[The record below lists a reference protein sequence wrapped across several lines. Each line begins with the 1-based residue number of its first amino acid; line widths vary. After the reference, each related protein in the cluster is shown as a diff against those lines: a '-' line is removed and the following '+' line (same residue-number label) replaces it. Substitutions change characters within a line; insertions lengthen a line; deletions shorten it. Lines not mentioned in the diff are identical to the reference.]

1 MLAFRGKVSWRER
14 IWFIDDVWVKLNLT
28 TLSCKAWKKNNNN
41 IKNKVKLKKTIAET
55 KKGQLFKP
63 NLDSVYESHRLTHV

>member
-1 MLAFRGKVSWRER
+1 MLAFRGKVSWQER

-55 KKGQLFKP
+55 KKGRLFKP

>member
-1 MLAFRGKVSWRER
+1 MLAFRGKVSWQER
-14 IWFIDDVWVKLNLT
+14 IIDDVWVKLKLT

-55 KKGQLFKP
+55 KKGRLFKP
-63 NLDSVYESHRLTHV
+63 SLDSVYECHLPNHV